1 MLTINPSATAV
12 RFHEQEVT
20 RIFEKL
26 LTNKFVVRG
35 KNKERKYLH
44 FSFLKFLKVHYQEL
58 VSGKPNE
65 LLQLHEKYESL
76 PLSCDHRKLI
86 KSFFIDTG
94 YGNFNNQEFLEKL
107 NIDTCVYC
115 NRNYT
120 VQLVKDRARAQLDHW
135 FPKESHPLLAL
146 SFYNLIPSCQSCNHI
161 KLNKAPE
168 CGWHKALENIFH
180 PYEEELIFSFSY
192 DYNTRITDPSV
203 KFIDTD
209 SKAET
214 SLKYSRLKEI
224 YDSSSKRELKDLLDL
239 RYKYSD
245 NYLKILFED
254 TFNLSISEREISRF
268 LFGVE
273 SKKEDYHK
281 RPFSKFKKDI
291 IEELLRIG

>member
-1 MLTINPSATAV
+1 MLTINPSETAV
-12 RFHEQEVT
+12 KFHKQEVT
-20 RIFEKL
+20 RIFENL
-26 LTNKFVVRG
+26 LTDKFIRRG
-35 KNKERKYLH
+35 KHKEKKYLH
-44 FSFLKFLKVHYQEL
+44 ASFLNFLEANYKEL
-58 VSGKPNE
+58 ISNKPFE
-65 LLQLHEKYESL
+65 LLQLHFKYESL

-94 YGNFNNQEFLEKL
+94 YGKFDNKEFLEKL

-120 VQLVKDRARAQLDHW
+120 VQIVIDRARAQLDHW

-161 KLNKAPE
+161 KHNNSPK
-168 CGWHKALENIFH
+168 CGWDMALNNIFH

-192 DYNTRITDPSV
+192 DYDTRITNPTV
-203 KFIDTD
+203 KFINTD
-209 SKAET
+209 SKAEA
-214 SLKYSRLKEI
+214 SLEYSRLKEI

-245 NYLKILFED
+245 NYLRILFED
-254 TFNLSISEREISRF
+254 TFNLSISESEISRL

-291 IEELLRIG
+291 IEELLKIG

>member
-1 MLTINPSATAV
+1 MLTINPSESAV
-12 RFHEQEVT
+12 KFHNQEVN
-20 RIFEKL
+20 RIFEKI
-26 LTNKFVVRG
+26 LTDKFIRRG
-35 KNKERKYLH
+35 KRKEKKYLH
-44 FSFLKFLKVHYQEL
+44 ASFLNFLEANYRGL
-58 VSGKPNE
+58 ISNKPFD
-65 LLQLHEKYESL
+65 LLQLHYEYKSL
-76 PLSCDHRKLI
+76 PLLDDQRTLI

-94 YGNFNNQEFLEKL
+94 YGNFNNKEFLEKL

-120 VQLVKDRARAQLDHW
+120 VQIVKDRARAQLDHW

-161 KLNKAPE
+161 KHNNSPK
-168 CGWHKALENIFH
+168 CGWDNALDNIFH

-192 DYNTRITDPSV
+192 DYDTRITNPTV
-203 KFIDTD
+203 KFIDTE
-209 SKAET
+209 SKAEA
-214 SLKYSRLKEI
+214 SLEYSRLKEI

-254 TFNLSISEREISRF
+254 TFHLSISESEISRL
-268 LFGVE
+268 LFGIE

-291 IEELLRIG
+291 IEELLGIG